1 VGTFEDGLYRF
12 QAKQDRGEAKLHM
25 VGAVHTQSFVA
36 AKNHKGEREPRSLTK
51 EWAVQVDREA
61 KEEVLSECVRKA
73 VSNCAPCS
81 CQTVQL
87 TQDTGT
93 GRTGKYDH

>member
-1 VGTFEDGLYRF
+1 MGLISSRLS
-12 QAKQDRGEAKLHM
+12 RIGEAKLDM
-25 VGAVHTQSFVA
+25 AGTVHTQSFMA
-36 AKNHKGEREPRSLTK
+36 AKKHKGAKEPRSLTK

-61 KEEVLSECVRKA
+61 KEEELSDYVHEA